1 MWSLLWMPLCLITV
15 FLLLEAPMA
24 EVFVYVVYKQNSTCI
39 DFRALSACLGPPVP
53 SEGLRGFLIEAAP
66 ANACHPIRGPPA
78 GSNSSAAFIALISR
92 HDCPL
97 GVKIL
102 HAQQAGYQAAIV
114 HNVNSEKLVTM
125 VTNVEEIRQKVG
137 IPSVFTGESAA
148 KQLRRVMDSE
158 KVIHVTL
165 VVPEQYHNPC
175 WDNAKFSIG
184 DTARHYWD
192 LQFGYCSKHMI
203 SLFIQEFGMAIGM
216 IVCTLLVVGCMRWCR
231 KRQKIT
237 MSMFKTGDKYVTC
250 VICMAEYEEGDQL
263 KILPCSHVYHG
274 TCIDSWLLIQPQC
287 KTCPICKQQV
297 TVAK

>member
-1 MWSLLWMPLCLITV
+1 MWPVLLTPFRLITV
-15 FLLLEAPMA
+15 LLLFKAPTA

-53 SEGLRGFLIEAAP
+53 REGLRGYLIEAVP
-66 ANACHPIRGPPA
+66 ANACQPIRGPPA
-78 GSNSSAAFIALISR
+78 GSNASATFIVLISR
-92 HDCPL
+92 YDCPL

-137 IPSVFTGESAA
+137 IPSVFTGQSAS
-148 KQLRRVMDSE
+148 QLLRKAMGSE
-158 KVIHVTL
+158 KHIHVTL
-165 VVPEQYHNPC
+165 VVPEHYQNPC
-175 WDNAKFSIG
+175 WADAKFSLG
-184 DTARHYWD
+184 DAARHYWA
-192 LQFGYCSKHMI
+192 LQFGYCSKHVI
-203 SLFIQEFGMAIGM
+203 SLFIREFGMAIGM
-216 IVCTLLVVGCMRWCR
+216 IVCTLLVVGCIRWCK

-237 MSMFKTGDKYVTC
+237 TSTFKTGDKYVTC

-263 KILPCSHVYHG
+263 KILPCSHVYHVA
-274 TCIDSWLLIQPQC
+274 CIDSWLLVQSQC

-297 TVAK
+297 TIAK